1 MRRGTALEGHRESGE
16 GSFSECTGQQGA
28 WPRRAQGSRGR
39 GSGGHRA
46 VGAVSREGGGQW
58 GACSGRAQGRGGR
71 GPGGHRAAG
80 GVASADTAQHSTE
93 VLHTHFRKLINEVL
107 LLHDLEL

>member
-46 VGAVSREGGGQW
+46 
-58 GACSGRAQGRGGR
+58 
-71 GPGGHRAAG
+71 AG